1 MTEAQKRLREL
12 RDRQSKERQRMA
24 ELSREDNLTDETRAE
39 LDSIEKGT
47 PDLERQIRAA
57 AVALDEEERASETR
71 SVDNP
76 DSELRERIE
85 LRSKASLTNYLT
97 CALSGRQVDGA
108 EAELRSAAGIG
119 DGIPL
124 ELWDVP
130 RTEQRQTDAVT
141 SAPGT
146 VGINLDR
153 IRPAV
158 FANSIAPRLGIEMP
172 RVDSGSYASA
182 TITTSL
188 SAAALAKAAKQ
199 DATAAAFTVTTAT
212 PKRISARL
220 AIAIED
226 VAAVGQANFETILRE
241 NLSVVLSDALD
252 NQAINGTGTAPN
264 LAGVFQRLTDPAATT
279 AVVDF
284 DGFAAS
290 HAGGIDGLWANTLK
304 DVSIVCGPATMTLSA
319 RTFQTATNYKG
330 EMSAAAYAM
339 ANTGG
344 WWTNKRMP
352 DAATFLTVDDVQQA
366 ILYRKGRS
374 MMGGAGAMRTAVCP
388 HWNVIS
394 IDDIYS
400 GSGSGERFFTMH
412 VLLGD
417 VILVQPDAYAQVA
430 FQLA

>member
-57 AVALDEEERASETR
+57 TASLESEEREAETR
-71 SVDNP
+71 AADNP
-76 DSELRERIE
+76 DAKQRERIE
-85 LRSKASLTNYLT
+85 LRSKASLTTYLSA
-97 CALSGRQVDGA
+97 ALSGRQVDGA
-108 EAELRSAAGIG
+108 ESELRSAAGIT

-130 RTEQRQTDAVT
+130 PTEQRQTDTVT
-141 SAPGT
+141 NAPGT
-146 VGINLDR
+146 VGVNLDR
-153 IRPAV
+153 IRPQV
-158 FANSIAPRLGIEMP
+158 FANSIAATLGIEMP

-188 SAAALAKAAKQ
+188 SANAIAKATKQ

-226 VAAVGQANFETILRE
+226 VAAVGQQNFESILRE
-241 NLSVVLSDALD
+241 NLSLVLSDALD
-252 NQAINGTGTAPN
+252 DQAINGSGTAPN
-264 LAGVFQRLTDPAATT
+264 LAGVFQRLTNPSATT

-284 DGFAAS
+284 DGFAAAR
-290 HAGGIDGLWANTLK
+290 AGGIDGLWANTLK
-304 DVSIVCGPATMTLSA
+304 DVSVVCGPATMTLSA

-344 WWTNKRMP
+344 WWTNERMP
-352 DAATFLTVDDVQQA
+352 DAATFQSVDNVQQA

-374 MMGGAGAMRTAVCP
+374 MMGGAGGMRTAVCP
-388 HWNVIS
+388 HWNMIS

-417 VILVQPDAYAQVA
+417 VILTQPAAYAQIA